1 MPAKGNLVNIN
12 VIVLFGFLILTTG
25 CAIHDGRPPVARYTP
40 EAQHKLKSVT
50 HWQIVA
56 DDIASQI
63 EPVAKAGNQ
72 SVFVPTTPATSFSK
86 VFSSQLRSSLLKK
99 GVRVSSAESGALV
112 INVNVDE
119 VRHVTL
125 DRYKPGTLTA
135 LAAGVLVL
143 REATDSLRSTIGAGA
158 ALLVAADAYRTFT
171 ELDKRPSTEIV
182 ITTTAEK
189 NAQFAIHKTDAYY
202 IDSVDSSL
210 FTETGRQFPVVK
222 AGEQ

>member
-1 MPAKGNLVNIN
+1 MKIRTLYLLALLAIQ
-12 VIVLFGFLILTTG
+12 TG
-25 CAIHDGRPPVARYTP
+25 CAIHDGRPPVASYTP
-40 EAQHKLKSVT
+40 EPQHKLKSVT

-56 DDIASQI
+56 DDISSQI
-63 EPVAKAGNQ
+63 EPVAKFGNQ
-72 SVFVPTTPATSFSK
+72 SVFVPTSPTTSFSK
-86 VFSSQLRSSLLKK
+86 VFSSQLRSSLLKR
-99 GVRVSSAESGALV
+99 GVKVTSSTESGALV

-125 DRYKPGTLTA
+125 NQYKPGTLTA

-143 REATDSLRSTIGAGA
+143 REATDTIRSTIGAGA
-158 ALLVAADAYRTFT
+158 ALLVAEDAYRSFT
-171 ELDKRPSTEIV
+171 EHDKRPSTEIV

-189 NAQFAIHKTDAYY
+189 NAQYAIHRTDAYY

-222 AGEQ
+222 MGE

>member
-1 MPAKGNLVNIN
+1 MKIRTLY
-12 VIVLFGFLILTTG
+12 ILALLAVSTG
-25 CAIHDGRPPVARYTP
+25 CAIHDGRPPVANYNP

-72 SVFVPTTPATSFSK
+72 SVFVPTSSATSFSK

-99 GVRVSSAESGALV
+99 GVKVPSAAESGALV

-125 DRYKPGTLTA
+125 NRYKPGTLTA

-143 REATDSLRSTIGAGA
+143 REATDTIRSTIGAGA
-158 ALLVAADAYRTFT
+158 ALLVAKDAYKFT

-189 NAQFAIHKTDAYY
+189 NTQYAIHRTDAYY

-210 FTETGRQFPVVK
+210 FTDTGHQFPVVRM
-222 AGEQ
+222 GE